1 MSLVTQPELVLAQ
14 GIDWRTPI
22 TIDFETYYDKEWTLK
37 KITTEKYIR
46 GEKFECIG
54 LSIKIGGM
62 TTHFHRRENWIGFI
76 KAIIE
81 KYPNSPFVCHNAS
94 FDMGILG
101 LRYGI
106 HPRFTVDTSVMA
118 KLCGL
123 DRVAGGSSLAKL
135 TEFLCS
141 KGILTTV
148 KGTEVH
154 NMQGVH
160 ADDMTEQ
167 QWKDYAE
174 YCKLDT
180 DLCYQLYMYM
190 LNLVPLS
197 ELVMSHIT
205 TEMWTKPVVQI
216 DVPLL
221 ESYADRLA
229 AEREQMLKGIA
240 GKLGLNTDEM
250 LKHLRSAPKFKVILE
265 SLGVKVPMKHSE
277 AQNKLIP
284 ALSKT
289 DQEFL
294 ALQEHPNKLVS
305 TLVSTKLGAMSSM
318 EQTRTATFLDIA
330 QRGLMP
336 IPLRYA
342 AAHTGRYGGSDKVNL
357 QNLSKRTK
365 EPVLRQSLCVV
376 HNHAWVAAD
385 SSQIECRVLSY
396 LAKQDDV
403 VDIFKSGKDVYLDMA
418 SKIYGES
425 YESLYEQAKGENAT
439 KEGKLKRNIGK
450 VVVLGAGYGAGAA
463 KFADLMVQS
472 GLADQADQAERLIAT
487 YRSANYMVKHFW
499 GVCQQALETMAQGGT
514 MRFGGGDDNLFEASG
529 ATKFH
534 GVTIPSIK
542 LPNGTYIFYQ
552 NLRQEVDDKGKLN
565 YVYDQWKGR
574 GFEPKRIWGS
584 ALAENL
590 CIAED
595 TLVLTDTGWKKIQDI
610 TTLDKVHDGI
620 DFVTHGGLVFK
631 SVKDCVKVDGVYMT
645 KDHEVLTNDGWKT
658 AEIHLSA
665 GATSQLSR
673 FDFSEVW
680 QANSSQS
687 DSFRW
692 KEVVL
697 GLPMRLWKHRKQ
709 NGVQGKGASKQG
721 GDTPLWLQYLRDC
734 IKQSKFSWLHRPP
747 YILDMA
753 EYESSLPKPKTQG
766 MEKLW
771 WQGDNCLRA
780 MVRFPSVLS
789 RYVADLSARFGFR
802 PQGQQSWVL
811 QGELSMGYSSGELQQ
826 QTQQRPYPRR
836 ERELD
841 NKTVLREVQS
851 ENFDSSVSTIEWD
864 NHATTCGT
872 TRHQKAVY
880 DILNCGERNRFVVKG
895 DTAPF
900 VVHNC
905 QALSFAILKWQ
916 AMCIQADGYQINLNI
931 HDEWAGVYSKDN
943 LKGAV
948 LSFHCHM
955 SRVPPFLPKA
965 DGLLECEV
973 DVGTNYAEF
982 TTIPNSA
989 FEDMIND

>member
-1 MSLVTQPELVLAQ
+1 MSLVTHPELVLAQ
-14 GIDWRTPI
+14 GIDWRMPI

-54 LSIKIGGM
+54 LSVKIGSM
-62 TTHFHRRENWIGFI
+62 TTHFHRRENWKGFI
-76 KAIIE
+76 QSILE

-141 KGILTTV
+141 KGVITTV
-148 KGTEVH
+148 KGNEVH
-154 NMQGVH
+154 NMLGVH

-167 QWKDYAE
+167 QWRAYAE

-190 LNLVPLS
+190 LDLVPLS

-205 TEMWTKPVVQI
+205 TEMWTKPVVQLN
-216 DVPLL
+216 VPLL
-221 ESYADRLA
+221 ERYADRLA
-229 AEREQMLKGIA
+229 TEREQILKDIA
-240 GKLGLNTDEM
+240 GKLGLSTDDM
-250 LKHLRSAPKFKVILE
+250 LKHLRSAPKFKAILE

-277 AQNKLIP
+277 KQNKLVP

-294 ALQEHPNKLVS
+294 ALQDHPNKLVS

-365 EPVLRQSLCVV
+365 EPVLRQSLGVV

-396 LAKQDDV
+396 IAKQDDV

-418 SKIYGES
+418 SKIYGET
-425 YESLYEQAKGENAT
+425 YESLYEQSKGENAT

-450 VVVLGAGYGAGAA
+450 VVCLGSGYGAGAA

-472 GLADQADQAERLIAT
+472 GLAEQADQAERLIAT
-487 YRSANYMVKHFW
+487 YRSANYMVKNFW
-499 GVCQQALETMAQGGT
+499 GICQQALETMAQGGT
-514 MRFGGGDDNLFEASG
+514 MQFGGPDDNLFEASG

-534 GVTIPSIK
+534 GVTIPSVK

-595 TLVLTDTGWKKIQDI
+595 TLVLTDSGWKKIQDI

-620 DFVTHGGLVFK
+620 GFVTHGGLVFK

-680 QANSSQS
+680 QADRYPSN
-687 DSFRW
+687 SFRW
-692 KEVVL
+692 KEMVL
-697 GLPMRLWKHRKQ
+697 GLPMRLWKYSKSY
-709 NGVQGKGASKQG
+709 GVQSERASKQG
-721 GDTPLWLQYLRDC
+721 WYTPLWLQCIGDC
-734 IKQSKFSWLHRPP
+734 FTKSKCSWLYKSP
-747 YILDMA
+747 YLLDM
-753 EYESSLPKPKTQG
+753 EKYENPLSKPKAQSV
-766 MEKLW
+766 EKLW
-771 WQGDNCLRA
+771 WQR
-780 MVRFPSVLS
+780 
-789 RYVADLSARFGFR
+789 
-802 PQGQQSWVL
+802 
-811 QGELSMGYSSGELQQ
+811 
-826 QTQQRPYPRR
+826 
-836 ERELD
+836 
-841 NKTVLREVQS
+841 
-851 ENFDSSVSTIEWD
+851 D
-864 NHATTCGT
+864 NHASTCGT

-895 DTAPF
+895 ETAPF

-948 LSFHCHM
+948 LSFHRHM

-973 DVGTNYAEF
+973 DVGTNYAEL

-989 FEDMIND
+989 FEETRND